1 MIRAVATAVMALA
14 FVPCV
19 LLLSLC
25 VAGIFTRFWWLVLRE
40 LWR

>member
-1 MIRAVATAVMALA
+1 MRVAWTVVIAVA
-14 FVPCV
+14 FFPCV